1 MLLMKVDRDLVLQI
15 AKLAHIELKD
25 EEIELFT
32 SQLGSILQYVEKLN
46 EESEQ
51 AEPFVFSDLLSLPF
65 RDDILEPSLP
75 IEESLKNA
83 PDRRKN
89 LFRVP
94 RIIP

>member
-1 MLLMKVDRDLVLQI
+1 MKVDRDLVLQI
-15 AKLAHIELKD
+15 AKLAQMELTD

-51 AEPFVFSDLLSLPF
+51 AEPFVFRELLSLPL
-65 RDDILEPSLP
+65 REDIRVPSLP
-75 IEESLKNA
+75 VEESLKNA
-83 PDRRKN
+83 PDCRKN

-94 RIIP
+94 RILP

>member
-1 MLLMKVDRDLVLQI
+1 MKVDRDLVLQI
-15 AKLAHIELKD
+15 AKLANIELTD

-32 SQLGSILQYVEKLN
+32 SQLGSILHYVEKLN

-51 AEPFVFSDLLSLPF
+51 GEPFVFSELLTLPL
-65 RDDILEPSLP
+65 RDDILEPSLQ
-75 IEESLKNA
+75 IGESLKNA
-83 PDRRKN
+83 PDHRKN

>member
-1 MLLMKVDRDLVLQI
+1 MKVDRALVSQV
-15 AKLAHIELKD
+15 ARLANIELTE

-51 AEPFVFSDLLSLPF
+51 PEPFVFSELLSLPL
-65 RDDILEPSLP
+65 REDVVIPSLP
-75 IEESLKNA
+75 VEESLKNA
-83 PDRRKN
+83 SDRKKN

>member
-1 MLLMKVDRDLVLQI
+1 MKVDRDLVLQI
-15 AKLAHIELKD
+15 AKLAHIELTD

-46 EESEQ
+46 EESEH
-51 AEPFVFSDLLSLPF
+51 AEPFVFSELLSLPL
-65 RDDILEPSLP
+65 RDDIPVPSLP

-83 PDRRKN
+83 PDHRKN

>member
-1 MLLMKVDRDLVLQI
+1 MKVDRDLVLQI
-15 AKLAHIELKD
+15 AKLAHIELTD

-51 AEPFVFSDLLSLPF
+51 AEPFVFSELLSLPL
-65 RDDILEPSLP
+65 RDDIPEPSLP
-75 IEESLKNA
+75 IEESLRNA
-83 PDRRKN
+83 PDQRKN